1 METKNYSK
9 INWLFFV
16 AMVAGVAAR
25 LLVATRG
32 HNYDVDSWRI
42 VADIVERGGNVY
54 AETGRYNYGP
64 VWFQVL
70 QVLDR
75 LAGHNPAAFRYFV
88 AGFLSLVDAGIF
100 YILWRKYGRL
110 AAGLFFFNP
119 ISIIVTGYHGQFDNL
134 AILLGLLAAWLVGDE
149 FDRPL
154 DRRKLLG
161 LFVLGLS
168 LATKHLLFAF
178 PFWLAVKQRGMGQKA
193 VVMLVPIG
201 LFLLTFAPYWPG
213 GRAGIINHVFQ
224 YQSVTNGYFYNL
236 FVPLCLQFMFSSRV
250 IWLFLLAVFAFVW
263 RRKNTFESLL
273 LYTAVLVAA
282 SPAVVNQYLAIPVPF
297 VATHFNVFTLL
308 YTAFGTLHLLVDVNG
323 LHLTGIIPG
332 IYADISICMLCLGL
346 IWIIGRRVLLDMLE
360 WCIAEAKNQFGGGK

>member
-1 METKNYSK
+1 METKNNPK

-16 AMVAGVAAR
+16 AIVAGITAR

-32 HNYDVDSWRI
+32 HNFDVDSWRI
-42 VADIVERGGNVY
+42 VADVVERGGNVY

-70 QVLDR
+70 HVLDW
-75 LAGHNPAAFRYFV
+75 LAGHNPAVFRYIV
-88 AGFLSLVDAGIF
+88 AGFLSLVDVGIF

-119 ISIIVTGYHGQFDNL
+119 ISIIITGYHSQFDNL

-161 LFVLGLS
+161 LSVLGLS

-178 PFWLAVKQRGMGQKA
+178 PFWLAVKQRGLWQKA
-193 VVMLVPIG
+193 GIILLPIG
-201 LFLLTFAPYWPG
+201 LFLLSFAPYWPG
-213 GRAGIINHVFQ
+213 GRAGIINHVFL
-224 YQSVTNGYFYNL
+224 YQSATNGYFYNL
-236 FVPLCLQFMFSSRV
+236 FVPLCLQFMFSSQA
-250 IWLFLLAVFAFVW
+250 IWFFLLAVFAFVW

-273 LYTAVLVAA
+273 LYTAVLVTA

-323 LHLTGIIPG
+323 LHMTGLSRTVFI
-332 IYADISICMLCLGL
+332 DIVICLLCLGL
-346 IWIIGRRVLLDMLE
+346 VWVTWRRNIMDLIE
-360 WCIAEAKNQFGGGK
+360 WCVVEIKGQFGGMK